1 MSSPLDD
8 VRTEIDSIDKELVE
22 LFEKRMATVK
32 KVADIK
38 KEANIR
44 VTNPEREEEIVE
56 NISNQV
62 SPEYRTYVKSIFT
75 SLMDVSR
82 SYQYT
87 IVGQNDSIRTKLG
100 EVSNLDDFTGSPRVL
115 CQGVKGAYS
124 GIAASKMFENGDISF
139 CQSWNEIFEALEC
152 GEADFGV
159 LPVENS
165 LAGSV
170 NEVYDLLLKHN
181 LYICKALRLGIN
193 HCLLGRKD
201 ATIDD
206 IVEIY
211 SHPQAISQCK
221 SYLDSLSDV
230 RVIPLANTA
239 VAAKMVADLDDNT
252 KAAIASPECATTY
265 GLKILD
271 DKLHHKNNST
281 RFIAISNK
289 IFTSPNAN
297 KISLVFHL
305 PHCTGSLYRTLGKF
319 ASLDLNLTKLE
330 SRHIEDKD
338 FEYAFYLDFTGNVR
352 SESIIELLCSLSSD
366 LPAISFLG
374 NYYEP

>member
-8 VRTEIDSIDKELVE
+8 VRKEIDSIDKELVE

-124 GIAASKMFENGDISF
+124 GIAASKMFENGDI
-139 CQSWNEIFEALEC
+139 
-152 GEADFGV
+152 
-159 LPVENS
+159 
-165 LAGSV
+165 
-170 NEVYDLLLKHN
+170 
-181 LYICKALRLGIN
+181 
-193 HCLLGRKD
+193 
-201 ATIDD
+201 
-206 IVEIY
+206 
-211 SHPQAISQCK
+211 
-221 SYLDSLSDV
+221 
-230 RVIPLANTA
+230 
-239 VAAKMVADLDDNT
+239 
-252 KAAIASPECATTY
+252 
-265 GLKILD
+265 
-271 DKLHHKNNST
+271 
-281 RFIAISNK
+281 
-289 IFTSPNAN
+289 
-297 KISLVFHL
+297 
-305 PHCTGSLYRTLGKF
+305 
-319 ASLDLNLTKLE
+319 
-330 SRHIEDKD
+330 
-338 FEYAFYLDFTGNVR
+338 
-352 SESIIELLCSLSSD
+352 
-366 LPAISFLG
+366 
-374 NYYEP
+374 